1 MLEIFNGCR
10 FQALRDLMP
19 SQEKMDKAS
28 FLMAAVEY
36 IRKLQVGLLLCI
48 RISIATCTAQDQDF
62 LVSGIMHAAKPQH

>member
-1 MLEIFNGCR
+1 MGFCR

-36 IRKLQVGLLLCI
+36 IRKLQAWPCAFVQITHASC
-48 RISIATCTAQDQDF
+48 QH
-62 LVSGIMHAAKPQH
+62 LVL